1 MKFGSGGA
9 GIYYGWFIV
18 AVAFIA
24 NFLGSGTAFYIFNAF
39 IEPLCETRGWTR
51 AQINIAPMLGYVVNL
66 FGVLFYG
73 TMVARVGPRVLMI
86 GGSVI
91 AAVSFFLLGMA
102 TGLPVFYVL
111 FMLLFFG
118 VSGMSGIVTA
128 TAVGNWFVLRRG
140 NALGLATAGVS
151 VAGVIL
157 PAAAHAIIQTSGL
170 FYAFL
175 WIGVAIIAVAPL
187 SFAVI
192 RTRPED
198 YGLLPDG
205 AVHEPGIVYDE
216 NPFHNQEQSYSQH
229 NVAAH
234 WTFPMV
240 VRNRS
245 FWKIGIAYGLSMTS
259 VLGVMFQ
266 LKPRFGDVGFD
277 GDTAMKL
284 MAATALAGAAGKYA
298 WAYLCD
304 KFSSRGVVTV
314 LLLQNAVGLG
324 LGIIHGSLAA
334 VILFIVTYGF
344 AMGGVVS
351 TQPVII
357 ADFYGRDAYPTVAR
371 YIGMVVG
378 IDCIGYPIMGMSFDL
393 TGSYDSAYLVFIAL
407 DVIAAVVI
415 GSLKRTERQ

>member
-1 MKFGSGGA
+1 
-9 GIYYGWFIV
+9 
-18 AVAFIA
+18 
-24 NFLGSGTAFYIFNAF
+24 
-39 IEPLCETRGWTR
+39 
-51 AQINIAPMLGYVVNL
+51 
-66 FGVLFYG
+66 
-73 TMVARVGPRVLMI
+73 
-86 GGSVI
+86 
-91 AAVSFFLLGMA
+91 
-102 TGLPVFYVL
+102 
-111 FMLLFFG
+111 MLLFFG
-118 VSGMSGIVTA
+118 VSGMSGFVTA

-175 WIGVAIIAVAPL
+175 WISVAIIAVAPL
-187 SFAVI
+187 SFAAI

-205 AVHEPGIVYDE
+205 AVHESGVVYDE
-216 NPFHNQEQSYSQH
+216 GPFHNREQSYSQN
-229 NVAAH
+229 NVTVH
-234 WTFPMV
+234 WTLPMV

-245 FWKIGIAYGLSMTS
+245 FWKIGVAYGLSMTS

-284 MAATALAGAAGKYA
+284 MAATALVGAVGKYA

-304 KFSSRGVVTV
+304 KFPSRTVVTV
-314 LLLQNAVGLG
+314 LLLLNAVGLG
-324 LGIIHGSLAA
+324 IGIIHGSLAA
-334 VILFIVTYGF
+334 VILFIVMYGF

-357 ADFYGRDAYPTVAR
+357 AEFYGRDTYPTVAR
-371 YIGMVVG
+371 YIGIVVG

-407 DVIAAVVI
+407 NVIAAVVI